1 MSTELIK
8 VTINGRDFQ
17 VAKGARLIDVCREN
31 QFRYSLV
38 LLLRRPRSAGVLSH
52 VPGAH

>member
-31 QFRYSLV
+31 SFDIPSF
-38 LLLRRPRSAGVLSH
+38 
-52 VPGAH
+52 